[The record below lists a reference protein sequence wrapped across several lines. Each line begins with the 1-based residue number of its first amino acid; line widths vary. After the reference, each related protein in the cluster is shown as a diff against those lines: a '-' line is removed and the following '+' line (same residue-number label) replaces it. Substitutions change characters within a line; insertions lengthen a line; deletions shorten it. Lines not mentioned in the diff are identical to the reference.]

1 MIAKREKVSII
12 DVARRAGVS
21 PATVSRVLN
30 KTANVSPELKE
41 RVLSAVSELNYV
53 PDPFAHGM
61 RTKRTRSIGLIISD
75 ITNPFFPELARGV
88 EDYVSSLGYSLILCN
103 TDAKPENEKRYVE
116 LLLNKGIDGLMFTSL
131 RIGEDVIR
139 SLLND
144 GIPCI
149 LVGRKPEN
157 IEGLVYVVTDNYRG
171 GCIAG
176 EYLFS
181 LGHRRF
187 AHISGPLDNSAGRE
201 RLAGFIDALKKRGIK
216 EKDITIINSDF
227 TMEGGYKSVED
238 ILRLETLP
246 SGIFFANDAMAI
258 GALQRFWEDRI
269 GIPETFSI
277 IGFDNIKVSGLVSPP
292 LTTISQEIYKIGQ
305 LSAREL
311 IKIIE
316 GEKGE
321 PVILEPKLIER
332 RSCRCIG

>member
-227 TMEGGYKSVED
+227 TMEGGYKSAED

-269 GIPETFSI
+269 SIPETFSI

>member
-1 MIAKREKVSII
+1 MIARKEKVSII
-12 DVARRAGVS
+12 DVAKRAGVS

-30 KTANVSPELKE
+30 KTANVSPELRE

-103 TDAKPENEKRYVE
+103 TDARPENEKRYVE

-131 RIGEDVIR
+131 RIGEEVIR

-157 IEGLVYVVTDNYRG
+157 IEGLVYVVTDNYKG

-181 LGHRRF
+181 LGHKRF

-201 RLAGFIDALKKRGIK
+201 RLAGFIDALKKRGVR

-227 TMEGGYKSVED
+227 TMEGGYKSAGDV
-238 ILRLETLP
+238 LGLESLP
-246 SGIFFANDAMAI
+246 SAIFFANDAMAI
-258 GALQRFWEDRI
+258 GALQRFWEEKI
-269 GIPETFSI
+269 SIPEVFSI
-277 IGFDNIKVSGLVSPP
+277 IGFDNIKVSGLVAPP
-292 LTTISQEIYKIGQ
+292 LTTISQEIYRIGQ

-332 RSCRCIG
+332 RSCRCIR

>member
-227 TMEGGYKSVED
+227 TMEGGYKSAED

-292 LTTISQEIYKIGQ
+292 LTTISQEIYNIGQ

>member
-1 MIAKREKVSII
+1 MIARKEKVSII
-12 DVARRAGVS
+12 DVAKRAGVS

-30 KTANVSPELKE
+30 KTANVSPELRE

-88 EDYVSSLGYSLILCN
+88 EDYVSSVGYSLILCN
-103 TDAKPENEKRYVE
+103 TDARPENEKRYVE

-131 RIGEDVIR
+131 RIGEEVIR

-157 IEGLVYVVTDNYRG
+157 IEGLVYVVTDNYKG

-181 LGHRRF
+181 LGHKRF

-201 RLAGFIDALKKRGIK
+201 RLAGFIDALKKRGVR

-227 TMEGGYKSVED
+227 TMEGGYKSAGDV
-238 ILRLETLP
+238 LGLESLP
-246 SGIFFANDAMAI
+246 SAIFFANDAMAI
-258 GALQRFWEDRI
+258 GALQRFWEEKI
-269 GIPETFSI
+269 SIPEVFSI
-277 IGFDNIKVSGLVSPP
+277 IGFDNIKVSGLVAPP
-292 LTTISQEIYKIGQ
+292 LTTISQEIYRIGQ

-332 RSCRCIG
+332 RSCRCIR

>member
-1 MIAKREKVSII
+1 MIAKKEKINI
-12 DVARRAGVS
+12 LDVAKRAGVS

-30 KTANVSPELKE
+30 KTAKVSPELTK

-61 RTKRTRSIGLIISD
+61 RTKRTKSIGLIISD

-88 EDYVSSLGYSLILCN
+88 EDYISSAGYSLILCN
-103 TDAKPENEKRYVE
+103 TDAKTENEKKYVE

-139 SLLND
+139 SLLAD
-144 GIPCI
+144 GVPCV

-157 IEGLVYVVTDNYRG
+157 IKGLVYVVTDNYKG

-181 LGHRRF
+181 LGHKRF
-187 AHISGPLDNSAGRE
+187 AHVSGPLDNSAGRE
-201 RLAGFIDALKKRGIK
+201 RLAGFLDTLKRYKVR
-216 EKDITIINSDF
+216 EKDVAIINSDF
-227 TMEGGYKSVED
+227 TMEGGYKSAED
-238 ILRLETLP
+238 ILKLDPLP
-246 SGIFFANDAMAI
+246 SAIFFANDAMAI
-258 GALQRFWEDRI
+258 GALQRFWEERI
-269 GIPETFSI
+269 SIPETFSI
-277 IGFDNIKVSGLVSPP
+277 IGFDNIKVSGLIAPP
-292 LTTISQEIYKIGQ
+292 LTTISQEIYNIGQ

-316 GEKGE
+316 GGKGE
-321 PVILEPKLIER
+321 STVLEPKLIER
-332 RSCRCIG
+332 RSCRCLK

>member
-227 TMEGGYKSVED
+227 TMEGGYKSAED

-292 LTTISQEIYKIGQ
+292 LTTISQEIYRIGQ

>member
-201 RLAGFIDALKKRGIK
+201 RLAGFIDALKKRGIR

-227 TMEGGYKSVED
+227 TMEGGYKSAED

-292 LTTISQEIYKIGQ
+292 LTTISQEIYRIGQ

>member
-1 MIAKREKVSII
+1 MIARKEKVSII
-12 DVARRAGVS
+12 DVAKRAGVS

-30 KTANVSPELKE
+30 KTANVSPELRE
-41 RVLSAVSELNYV
+41 RVLSAVSELHYV

-103 TDAKPENEKRYVE
+103 TDARPENEKRYVE

-131 RIGEDVIR
+131 RIGEEVIR

-157 IEGLVYVVTDNYRG
+157 IEGLVYVVTDNYKG

-181 LGHRRF
+181 LGHKRF

-201 RLAGFIDALKKRGIK
+201 RLAGFIDALKKRGVR

-227 TMEGGYKSVED
+227 TMEGGYKSAGDV
-238 ILRLETLP
+238 LGLESLP
-246 SGIFFANDAMAI
+246 SAIFFANDAMAI
-258 GALQRFWEDRI
+258 GALQRFWEEKI
-269 GIPETFSI
+269 SIPEVFSI
-277 IGFDNIKVSGLVSPP
+277 IGFDNIKVSGLVAPP
-292 LTTISQEIYKIGQ
+292 LTTISQEIYRIGQ

-332 RSCRCIG
+332 RSCRCIR

>member
-227 TMEGGYKSVED
+227 TMEGGYKSAED

>member
-269 GIPETFSI
+269 SIPETFSI

>member
-227 TMEGGYKSVED
+227 TMEGGYKSAED

-269 GIPETFSI
+269 SIPETFSI

-292 LTTISQEIYKIGQ
+292 LTTISQEIYRIGQ

>member
-201 RLAGFIDALKKRGIK
+201 RLAGFIDALKKRGIR

-227 TMEGGYKSVED
+227 TMEGGYKSAED

-269 GIPETFSI
+269 SIPETFSI

-292 LTTISQEIYKIGQ
+292 LTTISQEIYRIGQ